1 MGRLNNSIF
10 AILLLIP
17 LYSYATTVQK
27 PVTLVP
33 TSDSGA
39 TVRELEQEILIL
51 RRKELD
57 TETRIE
63 RLSIDI
69 QAIEKKW
76 QTARETDAESRLL
89 IDSSSLSGP
98 PLRTLVLWEQLSAY
112 KIDLEN
118 ATLLLDCY
126 KKQRSMVRLLLQ
138 VRKETEDQYDH
149 WKEIIDSTLP
159 FRSLITE
166 ECRWRNE
173 RIAEYRFELA
183 ALDTLLRQT
192 ASTPADRNLLRKR
205 KTYLENKLA
214 SDSVMALHGAVLDS
228 ILSGYQS
235 YASEALKRIT
245 LRQQTRRLY
254 RRIIGIWSYE
264 LQNVDGKPLTV
275 GKIIIAL
282 FVIIAG
288 LKIAQL
294 FSRLIARVIKKRSSL
309 DAGIIDAG
317 QKLFF
322 YIFAALFT
330 LYALHMLQV
339 PLTAFTV
346 VGGALALGFG
356 FGSQNIIKNFIS
368 GIILL
373 LERPMKT
380 GDFLEIDGA
389 IGTVESIGMRSTR
402 IRTPDNVHMVI
413 PNSSFLEKN
422 VINWTLADR
431 LVRLE
436 VQVGIQYGS
445 PVYKAKELLLAAA
458 DRTNKVLKRPE
469 PEVLFSDF
477 GDNALIFHLLIWLR
491 LGNIIDRKRIVSD
504 LRFTINDL
512 FNEAGIVIAY
522 PQRDLHI
529 DSLKPIQVRIEQDPP
544 ATGKNPE

>member
-166 ECRWRNE
+166 E
-173 RIAEYRFELA
+173 
-183 ALDTLLRQT
+183 
-192 ASTPADRNLLRKR
+192 
-205 KTYLENKLA
+205 
-214 SDSVMALHGAVLDS
+214 
-228 ILSGYQS
+228 
-235 YASEALKRIT
+235 
-245 LRQQTRRLY
+245 
-254 RRIIGIWSYE
+254 
-264 LQNVDGKPLTV
+264 
-275 GKIIIAL
+275 
-282 FVIIAG
+282 
-288 LKIAQL
+288 
-294 FSRLIARVIKKRSSL
+294 
-309 DAGIIDAG
+309 
-317 QKLFF
+317 
-322 YIFAALFT
+322 
-330 LYALHMLQV
+330 
-339 PLTAFTV
+339 
-346 VGGALALGFG
+346 
-356 FGSQNIIKNFIS
+356 
-368 GIILL
+368 
-373 LERPMKT
+373 
-380 GDFLEIDGA
+380 
-389 IGTVESIGMRSTR
+389 
-402 IRTPDNVHMVI
+402 
-413 PNSSFLEKN
+413 
-422 VINWTLADR
+422 
-431 LVRLE
+431 
-436 VQVGIQYGS
+436 
-445 PVYKAKELLLAAA
+445 
-458 DRTNKVLKRPE
+458 
-469 PEVLFSDF
+469 
-477 GDNALIFHLLIWLR
+477 
-491 LGNIIDRKRIVSD
+491 
-504 LRFTINDL
+504 
-512 FNEAGIVIAY
+512 
-522 PQRDLHI
+522 
-529 DSLKPIQVRIEQDPP
+529 
-544 ATGKNPE
+544 